1 MKQQKKT
8 LLQIDIV
15 QKIQSR
21 LNGKNIIAIASGK
34 GGVGKTWLSI
44 TLAHTFSQKGEK
56 VLLFDGDFGLS
67 NIDIQLGLNTPFDL
81 AHVLSGE
88 IPMNKAIVHDETIN
102 CDVLAGHSGT
112 QTLAGL
118 SEARLQLIC
127 DDLHI
132 LAQHYDKVII
142 DLGSGI
148 HKAVSLLAGCAG
160 QILVICT
167 EEPTSLADAYAF
179 IKVLQESSFQSSVQI
194 VVNCANTLK
203 EGERTYHTLLK
214 ACQTFLNIE
223 PELAG
228 IIHQDTHV
236 KDSIRTQTPLLTLHP
251 ECEAAKDII
260 KLREKLLTG
269 VHPEN

>member
-1 MKQQKKT
+1 MKQQKNT
-8 LLQIDIV
+8 LPQTDIV

-21 LNGKNIIAIASGK
+21 LNGKNIVAIASGK
-34 GGVGKTWLSI
+34 GGVGKTLLSVA
-44 TLAHTFSQKGEK
+44 LAHAFAQKGEK

-67 NIDIQLGLNTPFDL
+67 NIDIQLGLNTPFNL
-81 AHVLSGE
+81 IHVLSGE
-88 IPMNKAIVHDETIN
+88 VPLNKAIIHDENIN

-132 LAQHYDKVII
+132 LAQHYDRVII

-179 IKVLQESSFQSSVQI
+179 IKVLQESSSQSSIQI

-214 ACQTFLNIE
+214 ACQAFLNTE

-236 KDSIRTQTPLLTLHP
+236 KDSIRTQTPLLTAYP
-251 ECEAAKDII
+251 DCEAAKDII
-260 KLREKLLTG
+260 ELREKLIIG
-269 VHPEN
+269 IQSEN